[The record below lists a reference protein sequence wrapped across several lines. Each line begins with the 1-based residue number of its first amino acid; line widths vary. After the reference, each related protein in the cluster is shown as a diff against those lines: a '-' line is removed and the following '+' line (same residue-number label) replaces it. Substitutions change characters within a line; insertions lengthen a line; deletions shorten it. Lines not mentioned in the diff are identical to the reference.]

1 MNVHYGFIDGALLWS
16 MGKIFRG
23 AEVTR
28 IYVGSYQDGEIRHK
42 ETFGTLFEK
51 DHQALLAQLK
61 ELPGMCCMRKINEMV
76 KRIRL
81 CVVHVCVLGVLR
93 SKMPLLWGG
102 ETTRQQLIKNLPAVF
117 EEVKNLYHL
126 SDGDF
131 PKIDEFR
138 GVLQRMDFYT
148 FPPIDRSALNRLQD
162 MLSTDIPRIIS
173 HISGPSSGGFGVNKQ
188 PVAGEEGVAG
198 LNIFS
203 FETEDE
209 KHPQNQQSI
218 GNLMK
223 SQQIMGSIIAVL
235 IVMIALI
242 LALVADNH
250 QTLYSILHYVDM
262 QLLRFSENLKR
273 PEVTV

>member
-1 MNVHYGFIDGALLWS
+1 

-28 IYVGSYQDGEIRHK
+28 IYVGSYQDGEIKHK
-42 ETFGTLFEK
+42 DQFGSLFEK
-51 DHQALLAQLK
+51 DHEQLLLQLK
-61 ELPGMCCMRKINEMV
+61 ELPSMCCMRKVNEMV

-93 SKMPLLWGG
+93 SKMPMLYGA
-102 ETTRQQLIKNLPAVF
+102 ENTRIQLIKNLNVVF

-126 SDGDF
+126 SEGDF
-131 PKIDEFR
+131 PNIDEFR

-148 FPPIDRSALNRLQD
+148 FPAIDRTSLNTLQD
-162 MLSTDIPRIIS
+162 LLSTDIPRIIS
-173 HISGPSSGGFGVNKQ
+173 HISGPTGGGPGGKSKGEVAEGESGNSGI
-188 PVAGEEGVAG
+188 AG

-209 KHPQNQQSI
+209 KNHQNQQSI

-223 SQQIMGSIIAVL
+223 SQQIMGGVIAVL
-235 IVMIALI
+235 VFIIALI
-242 LALVADNH
+242 IASVLDNH
-250 QTLYSILHYVDM
+250 QTIVSIFHCLDL
-262 QLLRFSENLKR
+262 QLLKLAEYLRR